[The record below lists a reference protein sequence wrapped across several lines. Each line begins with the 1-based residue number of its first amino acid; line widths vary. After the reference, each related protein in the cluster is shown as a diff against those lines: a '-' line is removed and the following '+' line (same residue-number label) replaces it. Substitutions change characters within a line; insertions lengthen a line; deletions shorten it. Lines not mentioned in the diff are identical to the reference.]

1 MSLLLDVDGAYD
13 ALAVRRALP
22 VAPVM
27 RDARTMPVDATP
39 SLPPRA
45 IRTSLP
51 GPWRIVFAIEIPI
64 CLGTCLL
71 WLLAPAQYL
80 GGFLGKRPHDVA
92 DYLLLQQSSALV
104 FSMFVYFYGRILLS
118 GRVDLRTFRYLQ
130 EAMALGDVIAL
141 AAAWM
146 AHAYLTPQPGL
157 LVAQT
162 AMAALWLG
170 IRVLFLIRVPAP
182 IEDPASLASTERMLR

>member
-1 MSLLLDVDGAYD
+1 
-13 ALAVRRALP
+13 
-22 VAPVM
+22 M
-27 RDARTMPVDATP
+27 RDARAMPVDATP
-39 SLPPRA
+39 SLPPRVV
-45 IRTSLP
+45 RTRLP
-51 GPWRIVFAIEIPI
+51 GRWRIVFAVEIPI

-118 GRVDLRTFRYLQ
+118 GRVDVRTFRYLQ
-130 EAMALGDVIAL
+130 EAMALGDVIVL
-141 AAAWM
+141 ATTWA
-146 AHAYLTPQPGL
+146 AHAYLAPRPDL

-182 IEDPASLASTERMLR
+182 TEEPASPASTETSRPND